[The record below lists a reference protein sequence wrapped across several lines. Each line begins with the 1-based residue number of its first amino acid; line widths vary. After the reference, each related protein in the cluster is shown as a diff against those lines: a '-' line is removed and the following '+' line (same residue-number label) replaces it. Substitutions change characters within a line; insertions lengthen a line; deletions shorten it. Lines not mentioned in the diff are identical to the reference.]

1 MLFAKLK
8 QMEAPTV
15 GKIDFIEKAGHSFC
29 GGQQDSVGRIR
40 HDFGEDS
47 YLHFPCL
54 AVL

>member
-1 MLFAKLK
+1 MLFAKFK

-15 GKIDFIEKAGHSFC
+15 GKINFIEKAGHSLY
-29 GGQQDSVGRIR
+29 GGQQDSAGWIR
-40 HDFGEDS
+40 HDCGDNS